1 MSNDPETAA
10 KVRQRLTE
18 HLELRPNIA
27 ERIHRELLVELHR
40 RSVVGIDTIQDEAH
54 KRTGHAA
61 REVVTD
67 PNQAERD
74 RWDEHERDLVVEITR
89 EYVEQHFNVAD
100 VDDLVNLALKREEV
114 QRLEYIATQ
123 AGVSFGELREK
134 IRRFCELPMGETR
147 LAPAD
152 VLGTRVALT
161 RHLIS
166 DQLEFL
172 GVAKY
177 HLRIRDFDDITG
189 RTIGGDKGMGRIGG
203 KAGGM
208 LLAYRTLAD
217 AEEGT
222 EPYLPIAIPDSYF
235 LRSDVVEEFM
245 QLNRLNEYQS
255 QKYKPLDHVAREYPL
270 IKGLFRNGDFP
281 VRIIHELRDVL
292 NRWGHDPVIVRSSSL
307 LEDRFGTAFSG
318 KYASI
323 FVGNQGTVEQR
334 LHALLGA
341 IAEVYAS
348 ILAPDPILYRK
359 EHNLIDYVED
369 MAVLIQRV
377 VGVRVGDYLF
387 PPVAGVAFSRNEY
400 RWSPR
405 IERHDGLIRMVVGLG
420 TRAVDRSGAEYPR
433 MVALGSPTL
442 RPESTVQEIWRGAQ
456 RTVDVVDLKRNRLRS
471 VKFQDLPLGDPG
483 FPMLDQLI
491 SVYRDGE
498 LYVPP
503 GRHIDADPEQFCI
516 TFDKLIRTTPF
527 VERVRDMLKRLEDAY
542 GLAVDMEFATDG
554 ERFYVLQC
562 RTLSQAA
569 EMGPVTIPEDIP
581 EKDILF
587 DAHRYIRTG
596 LVENIEY
603 IVYIDPRAYD
613 KVPTRARRIEIAR
626 TVGRINHALPPRSFV
641 LIGPG
646 RWGSNDIRLGVPVGY
661 ADINNCRLLIEV
673 ARMKNGFAP
682 EVSFGTHF
690 FQDLIEASID
700 YLPLYPDDEG
710 CRFSDEFLNHAP
722 NSLASVLPDCASLAD
737 EIRVIHVPAVAQGR
751 KMTVAMNGDE
761 ERAVGFL
768 EGR

>member
-10 KVRQRLTE
+10 QVRQRLTE
-18 HLELRPNIA
+18 HLALRPNIA

-40 RSVVGIDTIQDEAH
+40 RNIIGIDTIHDEAH
-54 KRTGHAA
+54 QRTGQAA

-74 RWDEHERDLVVEITR
+74 RWDEHERGLVVEITR

-114 QRLEYIATQ
+114 QRLEHVATQ
-123 AGVSFGELREK
+123 AGVSFGELKEK
-134 IRRFCELPMGETR
+134 IRRFCELPMGETK

-152 VLGTRVALT
+152 VLGTRVALA

-166 DQLEFL
+166 DQLEFR
-172 GVAKY
+172 GVAKH
-177 HLRIRDFDDITG
+177 HLRIRDFDDITR

-222 EPYLPIAIPDSYF
+222 EPYLPVAIPDSYF
-235 LRSDVVEEFM
+235 LRSDVVEDFM
-245 QLNRLNEYQS
+245 RLNRLDEYQS
-255 QKYKPLDHVAREYPL
+255 QKYKPLDLVTREYPL

-281 VRIIHELRDVL
+281 VKIIHELRAVL
-292 NRWGHDPVIVRSSSL
+292 EKWGNDPVIVRSSSL

-334 LHALLGA
+334 LRALLGA

-348 ILAPDPILYRK
+348 ILAPDPILYRQ

-377 VGVRVGDYLF
+377 VGVRVGDFLF

-405 IERHDGLIRMVVGLG
+405 IERNDGLMRLVLGLG

-471 VKFQDLPLGDPG
+471 VRFQDLPLGDPD

-503 GRHIDADPEQFCI
+503 GRHVDGDPEQFCI
-516 TFDKLIRTTPF
+516 TFDKLIRATPF
-527 VERVRDMLKRLEDAY
+527 VQRVRDMLKRLEDAY
-542 GLAVDMEFATDG
+542 GRPVDLEFATDG
-554 ERFYVLQC
+554 KNFYVLQC
-562 RTLSQAA
+562 RTLAQAA
-569 EMGPVTIPEDIP
+569 EMGPVAIPDDIP
-581 EKDILF
+581 EEDILF
-587 DAHRYIRTG
+587 DAHRYVRTG
-596 LVENIEY
+596 LVEDIEY
-603 IVYIDPRAYD
+603 IVYVDTKAYD
-613 KVPTRARRIEIAR
+613 EVPTRERRIEIAR
-626 TVGRINHALPPRSFV
+626 AVGRVNHALPPRSFI

-646 RWGSNDIRLGVPVGY
+646 RWGSNDIRLGVPVRY
-661 ADINNCRLLIEV
+661 ADINQCRLLIEV
-673 ARMKNGFAP
+673 ARIKNGFAP

-690 FQDLIEASID
+690 FQDLIEARID

-710 CRFSDEFLNHAP
+710 NRFSEEFLNQTP
-722 NSLASVLPDCASLAD
+722 NSLASIVPECADLAD
-737 EIRVIHVPAVAQGR
+737 ALRVIHLPAVAQGR
-751 KMTVAMNGDE
+751 KLVVAMNGDE
-761 ERAVGFL
+761 DHAVGFL
-768 EGR
+768 TAD